1 MQLNIYHLARLGVTH
16 YDEVSD
22 FVVIAAS
29 QDEARRMASD
39 DAGDE
44 GAYTWVDPADSSC
57 VAIGTAL
64 PDAVPG
70 PVVRSF
76 HAG

>member
-1 MQLNIYHLARLGVTH
+1 MLKIFHLRRKGVTR

-57 VAIGTAL
+57 EVIGTAL

>member
-1 MQLNIYHLARLGVTH
+1 MQLKIYHLARLGVTH
-16 YDEVSD
+16 YDEVSA
-22 FVVIAAS
+22 FVIIAAS
-29 QDEARRMASD
+29 PDEASRMASD

-44 GAYTWVDPADSSC
+44 GAYTWVDPAVTSC
-57 VAIGTAL
+57 EVIGTAL

>member
-1 MQLNIYHLARLGVTH
+1 MLKIFHLRRKGVTH

-29 QDEARRMASD
+29 EDEAGRMASD

-44 GAYTWVDPADSSC
+44 GAYTWVDPDTSSC

>member
-1 MQLNIYHLARLGVTH
+1 MLKIFHLRRKGVTY

-29 QDEARRMASD
+29 EDEARRMASD

-44 GAYTWVDPADSSC
+44 GAHTWVDPDTSSC

-76 HAG
+76 QAW

>member
-1 MQLNIYHLARLGVTH
+1 MQRHVYHLSRKGVVH

-22 FVVIAAS
+22 FVVVAAS

-44 GAYTWVDPADSSC
+44 GAYTWVYPDTSSC